1 MRRQLLFSCLFL
13 SIPFLAGSKCAF
25 FFSTGDSDP
34 RPKDPND
41 TAVETMQG
49 HLVGKPIRGIAYK
62 SGSLEG
68 LTGENGEFSYEV
80 GTTVSFHIGDIPL
93 GGDVEGRALLT
104 PIDLVDGGSERH
116 PAVINIAR
124 LLQSLDATPG
134 DTVIT
139 IPESVR
145 QAAVTDNS
153 SLFWAVQTLNFS
165 DEQDF
170 VNAATTLVAVLTQDY
185 PFNTMLVDADT
196 ARETMLDAIASWKM
210 LEKEAATE

>member
-1 MRRQLLFSCLFL
+1 
-13 SIPFLAGSKCAF
+13 
-25 FFSTGDSDP
+25 
-34 RPKDPND
+34 
-41 TAVETMQG
+41 MQG

-68 LTGENGEFSYEV
+68 LTGENGEFSYEL

-104 PIDLVDGGSERH
+104 PIDLVDGGSENH

-145 QAAVTDNS
+145 QAAVTDNP

-170 VNAATTLVAVLTQDY
+170 VNAATTLIAVLTQDY
-185 PFNTMLVDADT
+185 PFNAMLVDADT

-210 LEKEAATE
+210 LEKKAALE